1 KNRAAET
8 ISDSESEGVGVR
20 VLADSA
26 WGFACTGSLDE
37 SAARDAA
44 LRACGFA
51 RAAPAR
57 EDRAF
62 APLEPQHGTHRTPLG
77 RDPFDIS
84 LADKIALCLRAEEAM
99 QHSDVTVT
107 TASVRAHREEKMLV
121 SSEGS
126 EIAQEL
132 VECGGGIDAMAT
144 GNGLFQIRSYP
155 SAHGGVSAQAGW
167 EFVEELGL
175 EREAPRVGEQAAA

>member
-1 KNRAAET
+1 
-8 ISDSESEGVGVR
+8 
-20 VLADSA
+20 
-26 WGFACTGSLDE
+26 
-37 SAARDAA
+37 
-44 LRACGFA
+44 
-51 RAAPAR
+51 
-57 EDRAF
+57 
-62 APLEPQHGTHRTPLG
+62 
-77 RDPFDIS
+77 
-84 LADKIALCLRAEEAM
+84 KIALCLRAEEAM

-175 EREAPRVGEQAAA
+175 EREAPRGGEQAAALVPADPRPESGTAGVVDAEQTAPQVHQPIRP